1 MDSTLEKSFKIFF
14 DFLCA
19 ISCVLII
26 PLFFSPVS
34 ETLVLVSKERLFF
47 YAFIYGISFL
57 FFGEVLGLRE
67 TNFHF
72 GLGKSLLLP
81 LMSAS
86 LGVLTLLLLVWA
98 VEYSF
103 IGRFAVVKILSWT
116 ALGSLISSFLIKK
129 FFTENPTRS
138 LLLLSVEQRKAIIEG
153 TKQKS
158 YSFNW
163 IDLGYQQDE
172 KETNVEEICKENDID
187 LLVIDDEI
195 TKEDFDIVRILGNG
209 TQVIGLLDF
218 WQKYI
223 GCIPPSEVNQS
234 WLSKLDLRIRNPL
247 ALKLKRCADVIF
259 STFALIF
266 LSPLL
271 IFVFLL
277 VAIDSGFP
285 LVFSQTRTGYLNKN
299 FTVYKIRTMRKDAE
313 NNGAVWA
320 KENDSRITRLGNIL
334 RKLRIDEIPQ
344 FWNVIKGDM
353 SIVGPRP
360 ERPEF
365 QEELLKSV
373 PHWNTRHLVK
383 PGITGWAQIKYMYAS
398 NMDASEQK
406 LAYDLYY
413 LRNLSFAL
421 DFEIILATLR
431 SIGKGSR

>member
-1 MDSTLEKSFKIFF
+1 
-14 DFLCA
+14 
-19 ISCVLII
+19 
-26 PLFFSPVS
+26 
-34 ETLVLVSKERLFF
+34 
-47 YAFIYGISFL
+47 
-57 FFGEVLGLRE
+57 
-67 TNFHF
+67 
-72 GLGKSLLLP
+72 
-81 LMSAS
+81 
-86 LGVLTLLLLVWA
+86 
-98 VEYSF
+98 
-103 IGRFAVVKILSWT
+103 
-116 ALGSLISSFLIKK
+116 
-129 FFTENPTRS
+129 
-138 LLLLSVEQRKAIIEG
+138 
-153 TKQKS
+153 
-158 YSFNW
+158 
-163 IDLGYQQDE
+163 
-172 KETNVEEICKENDID
+172 
-187 LLVIDDEI
+187 
-195 TKEDFDIVRILGNG
+195 
-209 TQVIGLLDF
+209 
-218 WQKYI
+218 
-223 GCIPPSEVNQS
+223 
-234 WLSKLDLRIRNPL
+234 

-285 LVFSQTRTGYLNKN
+285 LIFSQTRTGYLNKN

-320 KENDSRITRLGNIL
+320 KENDSRVTKLGNIL